1 MISFMANHVWMNLL
15 ALACYMAAEGFSIAH
30 LRRERPVFGRLTTAL
45 LMVGFLV
52 HFLALELGGRATH
65 TVPYHDLASSMSL
78 FAWMLVGAYG
88 VLRLIHR
95 ETATGPFL
103 IPITI
108 LFMTVSLLA
117 HRGQGAI
124 TDPKFMG
131 PLFALHVTI
140 AIFGYGALT
149 LSFVLAQLYLIQ
161 TRQLQRRK
169 TGILFSRLPAL
180 DALWRLHRSAVI
192 HGVVSL
198 SVASILGL
206 VWAKQ
211 NWGTFWDE
219 KVLFTFLVILVYVF
233 TLVAPRL
240 GFGTKRTAWVSLGGF
255 LLLVFSYTV
264 VNLFISSGH
273 GFH

>member
-1 MISFMANHVWMNLL
+1 MICSMSDYGWMKLL
-15 ALACYMAAEGFSIAH
+15 AMAFYVAAEGFAIAH
-30 LRRERPVFGRLTTAL
+30 LRRERPLLGRLTTAL
-45 LMVGFLV
+45 LMVGFLI
-52 HFLALELGGRATH
+52 HFLALEMGGRATH

-103 IPITI
+103 IPIAL

-117 HRGQGAI
+117 HQGQGAI
-124 TDPKFMG
+124 TNPMFTG
-131 PLFALHVTI
+131 PLFALHVTV

-169 TGILFSRLPAL
+169 MGILFSRLPAL
-180 DALWRLHRSAVI
+180 DTLWRLHRTAVV
-192 HGVVSL
+192 HGVISL
-198 SVASILGL
+198 SVASVLGL
-206 VWAKQ
+206 IWAKL

-219 KVLFTFLVILVYVF
+219 KVLFTFLVILVYAF

-240 GFGTKRTAWVSLGGF
+240 GLGIKRTAWVSLGGY
-255 LLLVFSYTV
+255 LLLIFSYTV

>member
-1 MISFMANHVWMNLL
+1 MKLL
-15 ALACYMAAEGFSIAH
+15 AMAFYVAAEGFAIAH
-30 LRRERPVFGRLTTAL
+30 LRRERPLLGRLTTAL
-45 LMVGFLV
+45 LMVGFLI
-52 HFLALELGGRATH
+52 HFLALEMGGRATH

-103 IPITI
+103 IPIAL

-117 HRGQGAI
+117 HQGQGAI
-124 TDPKFMG
+124 TNPMFTG
-131 PLFALHVTI
+131 PLFALHVTV

-169 TGILFSRLPAL
+169 MGILFSRLPAL
-180 DALWRLHRSAVI
+180 DTLWRLHRTAVV

-198 SVASILGL
+198 SVASVLGL
-206 VWAKQ
+206 IWAKL

-219 KVLFTFLVILVYVF
+219 KVLFTFLVILVYAF

-240 GFGTKRTAWVSLGGF
+240 GLGIKRTAWVSLGGY
-255 LLLVFSYTV
+255 LLLIFSYTV